1 MFKSA
6 TTDIE
11 ALCEATTPVA
21 TITAPPTI
29 SSPHRPHLDLVDSCS
44 LQPTR
49 RCEPR
54 HSLKLLPAHLVLA
67 PGPPDAQAEAPVER
81 PSSAAR
87 LVPFRVQLSQQSM
100 TTLKPALRFPP
111 AYPPP
116 PPPPPEPQYRTLT
129 SRFSADTLI
138 IKSPPRPFQRIFTSA
153 SSSTSPPASPL
164 AATKRYHRRMS
175 STAKRHNADGDRRA
189 ASDEAET
196 GSRHRP
202 SLEDQQRKP
211 RRSHSASR
219 SRTASSGS
227 ATAAEKL
234 AGAAKEV
241 IERLAW
247 RRPGHARQRSGAS
260 EASVESLPSGRS
272 RPRSISSPSPVPL
285 LPGRVPER
293 PASPPFKLVDLPP
306 RSDSRNAAVADVK
319 PHDGHVAA
327 PPSLASS
334 ASNGTRPGRLPVLAA
349 SRPRPKRIPPHLP
362 LHQRPSSPP
371 SPSIPPLRPAPSQ
384 VTRDSNSAAFKAM
397 LVKPPTFAAILTKS
411 TNELLVRIDIGGQS
425 TYTTTVGTLLATRDG
440 GNAVSG
446 RLGEFVES
454 VLDDVRRTGAKM
466 ARLAEQ
472 PSLERGATNEVEISV
487 KHLDLPARIPT
498 DDESSAS
505 SISRT
510 PSFAPSPLPGSPF
523 PFADDCLASDT
534 ADEIVF
540 SGGEDPTSPI
550 DPLVSTAAAVIAAE
564 NILSASRGA
573 GAGTS
578 LVPQPPPALESCDA
592 QRVCV
597 VEPHAAVAGRHKSI
611 HPDLGHTLSFG
622 PEVASPLPFVVSSSV
637 GRYDDC
643 ASFDFSSAFRQG
655 LGPFFDVVRGQ
666 AHESLSLLSPPSWP
680 VDSSPSPSSP
690 VTLAMIPS
698 SPSGILHAEQDVV
711 ERASLDY
718 GLSDKALEEMAGLVA
733 APQRDG
739 AVAASTTS
747 ARTPSLC
754 SSESEA
760 LQRMTSGGGS
770 ACRHPT
776 RPVSLDDL
784 TMHIFL
790 DRTDAALPTATPHH
804 DLDTASP
811 LQLGESTYS
820 CLLSFFRTGRFPPS
834 LVLPRDPSTT
844 AALDVEPL
852 YLSLFSLN
860 PSPLFALTSALR
872 TVEAEA
878 GWLGCVAVQTVC
890 RIERERVQ
898 RVVEWLSTAK
908 AGAQGEKQGVCGRA
922 EGRPARAGWI

>member
-1 MFKSA
+1 MS
-6 TTDIE
+6 
-11 ALCEATTPVA
+11 
-21 TITAPPTI
+21 
-29 SSPHRPHLDLVDSCS
+29 
-44 LQPTR
+44 
-49 RCEPR
+49 
-54 HSLKLLPAHLVLA
+54 
-67 PGPPDAQAEAPVER
+67 
-81 PSSAAR
+81 
-87 LVPFRVQLSQQSM
+87 
-100 TTLKPALRFPP
+100 TLKAALRFPP

-116 PPPPPEPQYRTLT
+116 PPPPPPEPQHRTLT

-153 SSSTSPPASPL
+153 NSSPSPPASPL
-164 AATKRYHRRMS
+164 AAATKRYHRRMS
-175 STAKRHNADGDRRA
+175 STAKRHDADGDRRS
-189 ASDEAET
+189 ASDDAET
-196 GSRHRP
+196 RSRRRP
-202 SLEDQQRKP
+202 SLEDQQRRP

-227 ATAAEKL
+227 TTAAEKL

-241 IERLAW
+241 IEKLAL

-260 EASVESLPSGRS
+260 EASVETLASGRS
-272 RPRSISSPSPVPL
+272 RPRSTSSPSPGPVR
-285 LPGRVPER
+285 PGRVPER

-319 PHDGHVAA
+319 PHDAHVPA

-334 ASNGTRPGRLPVLAA
+334 ASNGAHPGRLPALAA

-362 LHQRPSSPP
+362 LHQRPTSPP

-384 VTRDSNSAAFKAM
+384 ITLDSHSTAFKAM

-411 TNELLVRIDIGGQS
+411 ASELLVRIDIGGQS
-425 TYTTTVGTLLATRDG
+425 TYATTVETLLATRDG

-454 VLDDVRRTGAKM
+454 ILDDVRRTGAKL

-472 PSLERGATNEVEISV
+472 PPRVRGATTEVDVSV
-487 KHLDLPARIPT
+487 KHLDIPARIPT

-510 PSFAPSPLPGSPF
+510 PSFAPSPLPASPF
-523 PFADDCLASDT
+523 PFADDCFASDT
-534 ADEIVF
+534 AGDIVF
-540 SGGEDPTSPI
+540 SGGEDPASPI
-550 DPLVSTAAAVIAAE
+550 DPLVSTAAAVIAAK

-573 GAGTS
+573 GAGPS
-578 LVPQPPPALESCDA
+578 LVPQPPPALESCDV

-597 VEPHAAVAGRHKSI
+597 VESQAAVAGRHKSI

-622 PEVASPLPFVVSSSV
+622 PEMASPLPFVVSSSV
-637 GRYDDC
+637 ARYDDC

-655 LGPFFDVVRGQ
+655 LEPFFDVVRGQ

-680 VDSSPSPSSP
+680 IDSSPSPSSP
-690 VTLAMIPS
+690 VTVAMFPS
-698 SPSGILHAEQDVV
+698 SPDGVIHAQQVAV

-718 GLSDKALEEMAGLVA
+718 GLSDDALEEMVGLVA

-754 SSESEA
+754 SSESDA
-760 LQRMTSGGGS
+760 PQQAASGGGS

-811 LQLGESTYS
+811 LLLGESTYG
-820 CLLSFFRTGRFPPS
+820 CLLRFFRTGRLPPS
-834 LVLPRDPSTT
+834 LVLPRDPLTT

-878 GWLGCVAVQTVC
+878 GWLGCSAVQTAC
-890 RIERERVQ
+890 KFERNRVQ
-898 RVVEWLSTAK
+898 QVVEWLSTTK
-908 AGAQGEKQGVCGRA
+908 AGAQGGQQGNCGRT
-922 EGRPARAGWI
+922 EGRPARVGWI

>member
-1 MFKSA
+1 
-6 TTDIE
+6 
-11 ALCEATTPVA
+11 
-21 TITAPPTI
+21 
-29 SSPHRPHLDLVDSCS
+29 
-44 LQPTR
+44 
-49 RCEPR
+49 
-54 HSLKLLPAHLVLA
+54 
-67 PGPPDAQAEAPVER
+67 
-81 PSSAAR
+81 
-87 LVPFRVQLSQQSM
+87 M
-100 TTLKPALRFPP
+100 TSLKPALRFPP
-111 AYPPP
+111 SYPPPPPP
-116 PPPPPEPQYRTLT
+116 PPPPPEPQHRTLT

-153 SSSTSPPASPL
+153 SSSTSPPASPIV
-164 AATKRYHRRMS
+164 ATKRYHRRMS

-189 ASDEAET
+189 ALDEAET
-196 GSRHRP
+196 GIRHRP
-202 SLEDQQRKP
+202 SLEDQQRRP

-241 IERLAW
+241 IEKLAL
-247 RRPGHARQRSGAS
+247 RRPGHARQRSSAG
-260 EASVESLPSGRS
+260 EASVESLASGRS

-293 PASPPFKLVDLPP
+293 PASPPYKLVDLPP
-306 RSDSRNAAVADVK
+306 RSDSRNAAMADLK
-319 PHDGHVAA
+319 PHDAHVA
-327 PPSLASS
+327 PPSLTSS
-334 ASNGTRPGRLPVLAA
+334 ASNGSRPGRLPVLAA

-362 LHQRPSSPP
+362 LQQRPTSPP

-384 VTRDSNSAAFKAM
+384 GTRNSDTAAFKAM

-411 TNELLVRIDIGGQS
+411 TSELLVRIDIGGQS
-425 TYTTTVGTLLATRDG
+425 TYTTTVETVLATRDG
-440 GNAVSG
+440 GNAVSDK
-446 RLGEFVES
+446 LGEFVS
-454 VLDDVRRTGAKM
+454 SILDDVRRTGAKM
-466 ARLAEQ
+466 ARLTEQ
-472 PSLERGATNEVEISV
+472 PSLERGATNGVEVSV
-487 KHLDLPARIPT
+487 KHLDIPARIPM

-505 SISRT
+505 TISRT

-523 PFADDCLASDT
+523 PFADDCLASDI
-534 ADEIVF
+534 ASEIVF
-540 SGGEDPTSPI
+540 SGAEDPTSPI
-550 DPLVSTAAAVIAAE
+550 DPLASTAAAVIAAK
-564 NILSASRGA
+564 NILSASRSA
-573 GAGTS
+573 GAGRS
-578 LVPQPPPALESCDA
+578 LVPQPPPPLESYDV

-597 VEPHAAVAGRHKSI
+597 VEPQAAVAGKHKSI

-622 PEVASPLPFVVSSSV
+622 PEVASPLPFVVCSSV
-637 GRYDDC
+637 KMHDDC

-655 LGPFFDVVRGQ
+655 LEPFFDVVRGQ
-666 AHESLSLLSPPSWP
+666 AHESLSLLSPLSWP
-680 VDSSPSPSSP
+680 IDSSPSPSSP
-690 VTLAMIPS
+690 VTVAMIPS
-698 SPSGILHAEQDVV
+698 SPDGVMHAQQVV
-711 ERASLDY
+711 VKRTSLDY
-718 GLSDKALEEMAGLVA
+718 GLSDEALAKMAGFVA

-739 AVAASTTS
+739 AVTSSSSS

-760 LQRMTSGGGS
+760 PPQTTSGGGS

-776 RPVSLDDL
+776 RPVSLDDS

-804 DLDTASP
+804 DLDTASL
-811 LQLGESTYS
+811 LQLGESTYG
-820 CLLSFFRTGRFPPS
+820 CLLSFFRTGRLPPS
-834 LVLPRDPSTT
+834 LVLPPDPSTT

-878 GWLGCVAVQTVC
+878 GWLGCAAVQTAC
-890 RIERERVQ
+890 RLERERVQ

-908 AGAQGEKQGVCGRA
+908 AGAQGLCGRA